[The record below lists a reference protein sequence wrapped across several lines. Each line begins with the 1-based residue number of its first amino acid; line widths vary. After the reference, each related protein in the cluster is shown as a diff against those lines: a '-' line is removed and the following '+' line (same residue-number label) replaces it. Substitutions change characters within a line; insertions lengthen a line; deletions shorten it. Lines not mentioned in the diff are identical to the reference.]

1 MGKHNVAAT
10 LALKQLIAARQLL
23 GLWQSRL
30 ARLLKMTPLRHLRL
44 RPATGAAR
52 GDVPGWVLITL
63 MSAVLV
69 AGLLALAGPALEKLF
84 NEAMSQVQ
92 P

>member
-1 MGKHNVAAT
+1 MGKHNGAAT
-10 LALKQLIAARQLL
+10 LALKQLIAVKQIL

-30 ARLLKMTPLRHLRL
+30 ASRWPSFRF
-44 RPATGAAR
+44 RPATGGAR